1 MGRRFEPV
9 WAHFNLDHLNAIDTY
24 TQIMKVEQYW
34 LITGGAG
41 YIGSHVADSF
51 LATGKKV
58 IIYDSLSHGLMSR
71 VDYLSQKYGKN
82 VQLIIADIRDSDA
95 FNSALTEYAPKGVI
109 HLAAVKSV
117 GESME
122 KSDKYFDINL
132 NATSQM
138 LKTISAHGINH
149 VIFSSTAAVYGSPN
163 HSIPV
168 KENDIKAPISPYGQS
183 KYEAEQ
189 EVNKFLTMYQ
199 NRGTSLRFFNAVGR
213 SAPELSDNS
222 IENLLPIVI
231 NKLKS
236 GQNPE
241 IFGDDY
247 PTPDG
252 TCVRDY
258 VDVRDIANV
267 HLAAADYPEVLPLA
281 LNVGTGSG
289 RSVRE
294 VITLLSAAMDRT
306 HLNAV
311 VTNRRSGDPALLCA
325 DVSLMEDTLGYKAQ
339 YSLEASIASLV

>member
-1 MGRRFEPV
+1 M
-9 WAHFNLDHLNAIDTY
+9 NA
-24 TQIMKVEQYW
+24 QQCW

-41 YIGSHVADSF
+41 YIGSHVVDSF
-51 LATGKKV
+51 LASGKEV
-58 IIYDSLSHGLMSR
+58 IIYDSLSHGLESR
-71 VDYLSQKYGKN
+71 VDYLRQKHGKD
-82 VQLIIADIRDSDA
+82 VPLIIADIRDTEVFSR
-95 FNSALTEYAPKGVI
+95 ALEQSRPLGVV

-117 GESME
+117 GESMDN
-122 KSDKYFDINL
+122 SDKYFDINL

-138 LKTISAHGINH
+138 LETMSAHGISH
-149 VIFSSTAAVYGSPN
+149 FIFSSTAAVYGSPN

-189 EVNKFLTMYQ
+189 EVNNFLTIHQ

-222 IENLLPIVI
+222 IENLLPIVM

-236 GQNPE
+236 GQSPE

-252 TCVRDY
+252 TCIRDY

-267 HLAAADYPEVLPLA
+267 HLAVADYPEVLPLA

-306 HLNAV
+306 SINAV

-325 DVSLMEDTLGYKAQ
+325 DVSLMEETLGYKTR

>member
-1 MGRRFEPV
+1 M
-9 WAHFNLDHLNAIDTY
+9 NA
-24 TQIMKVEQYW
+24 QQCW

-41 YIGSHVADSF
+41 YIGSHVVDSF
-51 LATGKKV
+51 LASGKEV
-58 IIYDSLSHGLMSR
+58 IIYDSLSHGLESR
-71 VDYLSQKYGKN
+71 VDYLRQKHGKD
-82 VQLIIADIRDSDA
+82 VPLIIADIRDTEA
-95 FNSALTEYAPKGVI
+95 FSRALAESRPQGVI

-122 KSDKYFDINL
+122 NSDRYFDINL

-138 LKTISAHGINH
+138 LEAISAHGISH
-149 VIFSSTAAVYGSPN
+149 FIFSSTAAVYGSPN

-168 KENDIKAPISPYGQS
+168 KESDIKAPISPYGQS

-189 EVNKFLTMYQ
+189 EVNKFLTMHQ

-222 IENLLPIVI
+222 IENLLPIVM

-267 HLAAADYPEVLPLA
+267 HLAAADYLGALPLA

-294 VITLLSAAMDRT
+294 VITLVSAAMDQT
-306 HLNAV
+306 SVNAV
-311 VTNRRSGDPALLCA
+311 VTKRRSGDPALLCA

>member
-1 MGRRFEPV
+1 M
-9 WAHFNLDHLNAIDTY
+9 NA
-24 TQIMKVEQYW
+24 QQSW

-41 YIGSHVADSF
+41 YIGSHVVDSF
-51 LATGKKV
+51 LASGKEV
-58 IIYDSLSHGLMSR
+58 IIYDSLSHGLESR
-71 VDYLSQKYGKN
+71 VDYLRQKHGKD
-82 VQLIIADIRDSDA
+82 VPLIIADIRDSEA
-95 FNSALTEYAPKGVI
+95 FSRALEQSRPLGVI

-122 KSDKYFDINL
+122 NSDKYFDINL

-138 LKTISAHGINH
+138 LETMSAHGISH
-149 VIFSSTAAVYGSPN
+149 FIFSSTAAVYGSPN

-189 EVNKFLTMYQ
+189 VVNNFLTIHQ

-222 IENLLPIVI
+222 IENLLPIVM

-252 TCVRDY
+252 TCIRDY

-267 HLAAADYPEVLPLA
+267 HLAAADYPEALPLA

-306 HLNAV
+306 SINAV

-325 DVSLMEDTLGYKAQ
+325 DVSLMEETLGYKTQ

>member
-1 MGRRFEPV
+1 MSAQQR
-9 WAHFNLDHLNAIDTY
+9 
-24 TQIMKVEQYW
+24 W

-41 YIGSHVADSF
+41 YIGSHVVDSF
-51 LATGKKV
+51 LASGKEV
-58 IIYDSLSHGLMSR
+58 IIYDSLSHGLESR
-71 VDYLSQKYGKN
+71 VDYLRQMHGKD
-82 VQLIIADIRDSDA
+82 VPLVIADIRDTES
-95 FNSALTEYAPKGVI
+95 FSRALEESRPQGVI

-117 GESME
+117 GESMGN
-122 KSDKYFDINL
+122 SDKYFDINL

-138 LKTISAHGINH
+138 LETMSAHGISH
-149 VIFSSTAAVYGSPN
+149 FIFSSTAAVYGSPSD
-163 HSIPV
+163 SIPV
-168 KENDIKAPISPYGQS
+168 KESDIKAPISPYGQS

-189 EVNKFLTMYQ
+189 EVNKFLTMHQ
-199 NRGTSLRFFNAVGR
+199 NKGTSLRFFNAVGR

-222 IENLLPIVI
+222 IENLLPIVM

-252 TCVRDY
+252 TCIRDY

-267 HLAAADYPEVLPLA
+267 HLAAADYPGVLPLA

-306 HLNAV
+306 HINAV
-311 VTNRRSGDPALLCA
+311 VRNRRSGDSALLCA

-339 YSLEASIASLV
+339 YSLEASISSLV

>member
-1 MGRRFEPV
+1 
-9 WAHFNLDHLNAIDTY
+9 
-24 TQIMKVEQYW
+24 MKAPQRW

-41 YIGSHVADSF
+41 YIGSHVVDSF
-51 LATGKKV
+51 LASGKEV
-58 IIYDSLSHGLMSR
+58 IIYDSLSHGLESR
-71 VDYLSQKYGKN
+71 VNYLRQKYGKD
-82 VQLIIADIRDSDA
+82 VPLVVADIRDTEA
-95 FNSALTEYAPKGVI
+95 FNQALTEKRPQGVI

-122 KSDKYFDINL
+122 DPDKYFDVNL
-132 NATSQM
+132 NATSQI
-138 LKTISAHGINH
+138 LGAISGHGISH
-149 VIFSSTAAVYGSPN
+149 FIFSSTAAVYGSPN
-163 HSIPV
+163 HSISV
-168 KENDIKAPISPYGQS
+168 KENDIKTPISPYGQS

-189 EVNKFLTMYQ
+189 EVNKFLIIDQ

-222 IENLLPIVI
+222 VENLLPIVM

-252 TCVRDY
+252 TCIRDY

-306 HLNAV
+306 SINAV

-325 DVSLMEDTLGYKAQ
+325 DVSLMEDTLGYKTQ

>member
-1 MGRRFEPV
+1 M
-9 WAHFNLDHLNAIDTY
+9 NA
-24 TQIMKVEQYW
+24 QQSW

-41 YIGSHVADSF
+41 YIGSHVVDSF
-51 LATGKKV
+51 LASGKEV
-58 IIYDSLSHGLMSR
+58 IIYDSLSHGLESR
-71 VDYLSQKYGKN
+71 VDYLRQKHGKD
-82 VQLIIADIRDSDA
+82 VPLIIADIRDSEA
-95 FNSALTEYAPKGVI
+95 FSRALEQSRPLGVI

-122 KSDKYFDINL
+122 NSDKYFDINL
-132 NATSQM
+132 IATSQM
-138 LKTISAHGINH
+138 LETMSAHGISH
-149 VIFSSTAAVYGSPN
+149 FIFSSTAAVYGSPN

-189 EVNKFLTMYQ
+189 VVNNFLTIHQ

-222 IENLLPIVI
+222 IENLLPIVM

-252 TCVRDY
+252 TCIRDY

-267 HLAAADYPEVLPLA
+267 HLAAADYPEALPLA

-306 HLNAV
+306 SINAV

-325 DVSLMEDTLGYKAQ
+325 DVSLMEETLGYKTQ